1 MHGRPNIVP
10 DRRSANIVHTHR
22 TIRLLTTYR
31 AVYRPA
37 RTQIKRLHYYRI
49 HPLLPEQYN
58 NFLYSKHTA
67 QKNLLQITLI
77 LSLEAG
83 YKSAS
88 ESSKNLGGCLRT
100 TTLPSSGWDPL
111 WAQNAH
117 HVTLITG
124 GSEKLDPLLCKIKDT
139 LSM

>member
-31 AVYRPA
+31 AVYRPV

-77 LSLEAG
+77 LSLGGRLQKRLGEQQKSWGLSQDNNPSLFGLGPTLGPECPSRNTNNRGVREAG
-83 YKSAS
+83 PAA
-88 ESSKNLGGCLRT
+88 L
-100 TTLPSSGWDPL
+100 
-111 WAQNAH
+111 QN
-117 HVTLITG
+117 
-124 GSEKLDPLLCKIKDT
+124 
-139 LSM
+139 